1 MATTSTHHR
10 HGGDELAAR
19 STRQAM
25 RPVAWVVLVLG
36 VAGSVASG
44 VVWRNYLVQEA
55 GQAFDRTA
63 ASVSTSL
70 TMQLRRE
77 GDLAAT
83 IAAQVTTNPGITN
96 SEFTKWVDAV
106 HAGDR
111 YPGVTGFGF
120 VDRVPADQLAA
131 FSAEQAVDP
140 IGGTVPPGGFHVI
153 PPGDRPFYCLG
164 RIGVSEPPG
173 TTPLPTGY
181 DVCTAPGIAEAV
193 NDATDT
199 AELEAVRF
207 LGTVGLIVPVYRTP
221 TAPPVLEARRAAI
234 VGWVGVLFSFDKVLA
249 SALSGQS
256 STHLRVTRRN
266 PSGTEVVLG
275 EAGPAAPHGALHR
288 TVAVEADGWWVLDIS
303 APQNHF
309 GVAPAEQG
317 LGVALGALAV
327 SVLLFLLLRVLVTS
341 RAKALLLVEER
352 TGELRYQALHDTLTG
367 LPNRALILDRVD
379 RMLAR
384 SRRAGGPIAALFV
397 DLDNF
402 KDINDSLGHA
412 AGDEV
417 LRRVAGRLPSA
428 VRASDT
434 VGRLGGDEFIVLAE
448 GESLAGGPDALAA
461 RLLDVL
467 RDPFVV
473 GPGGGQECTVTASI
487 GIAVGDHGSPDAML
501 RDADIALYQ
510 AKAGKDRFVVFGDRD
525 QVAAPTA

>member
-1 MATTSTHHR
+1 MAKTRTHHR
-10 HGGDELAAR
+10 HGGDQLAAR
-19 STRQAM
+19 TARRAM

-36 VAGSVASG
+36 MAGSVVTG
-44 VVWRNYLVQEA
+44 VLWRDYLVHEA

-83 IAAQVTTNPGITN
+83 IAAQVATNPGITN
-96 SEFTKWVDAV
+96 AEFTKWVDAV

-120 VDRVPADQLAA
+120 VERVPADQLAA
-131 FSAEQAVDP
+131 FTADQAVDP
-140 IGGTVPPGGFHVI
+140 IGGTAPPGGFRVL
-153 PPGDRPFYCLG
+153 PPGARPFYCLG

-181 DVCTAPGIAEAV
+181 DVCTAPGIAQAV

-199 AELEAVRF
+199 AQLVAVPF
-207 LGTVGLIVPVYRTP
+207 LARVGLIVPVYRTP
-221 TAPPVLEARRAAI
+221 TPPPLLEARRGAI

-249 SALSGQS
+249 TALAGQP
-256 STHLRVTRRN
+256 STHLRVVRRN
-266 PSGTEVVLG
+266 ASGTEAVLG
-275 EAGPAAPHGALHR
+275 EAGPTAHGAVHR
-288 TVAVEADGWWVLDIS
+288 TIAVEADGWWILDIS
-303 APQNHF
+303 APPNHF
-309 GVAPAEQG
+309 GVSPAEQG
-317 LGVALGALAV
+317 VGVALGGTAV

-341 RAKALLLVEER
+341 RAKAMLLVEER

-367 LPNRALILDRVD
+367 LPNRALIMDRVE

-384 SRRAGGPIAALFV
+384 SRRAEAPFAALFV

-417 LRRVAGRLPSA
+417 LRGVAGRLQSV

-448 GESLAGGPDALAA
+448 GESLAHGPDVLAA
-461 RLLDVL
+461 RLLDVV
-467 RDPFVV
+467 REPFVV
-473 GPGGGQECTVTASI
+473 GTGDGHQCTVTASI
-487 GIAVGDHGSPDAML
+487 GIAVGDHGSADGML

-510 AKAGKDRFVVFGDRD
+510 AKAGKDRFVVFGDRA
-525 QVAAPTA
+525 QLEAPTA